1 MCDAIQLVF
10 VELSK
15 LKDILDKPVS
25 EMTVLDKWSLFLQY
39 APDRKH
45 REKVNEVIE
54 SEEVLG
60 VAGELLMS
68 ISQDEVERARFRSR
82 RKYQTDHQSDIAT
95 AKDNG
100 KAERSIEIART
111 MIADGEPIEKV
122 VRYTGLT
129 IEELKRMRTEL

>member
-1 MCDAIQLVF
+1 MSTVRLMMD
-10 VELSK
+10 

-100 KAERSIEIART
+100 KAERSIEIARNALE
-111 MIADGEPIEKV
+111 MKLAVADIAKL
-122 VRYTGLT
+122 TGLT
-129 IEELKRMRTEL
+129 CEEIERLRTEI